1 MLIDRKCCNPIVIAG
16 MDGEDVQTSAVL
28 ILKWGKM
35 EDMME
40 SAHLPTEIAIQ

>member
-1 MLIDRKCCNPIVIAG
+1 